1 MIGVT
6 VTIIITDLDLDL
18 DKLEI
23 FLRKPW
29 HLYVFLSKTG
39 LLYHRIH
46 YSFSKTIN
54 YLDLA
59 LPGNAKLNSV
69 CYKIIAER
77 TFFGK
82 EHRCAYVIA
91 SQW

>member
-1 MIGVT
+1 M
-6 VTIIITDLDLDL
+6 DLYL

-23 FLRKPW
+23 FLTKPW
-29 HLYVFLSKTG
+29 HLCVFLSKTG

-59 LPGNAKLNSV
+59 LPGNAKPSSV
-69 CYKIIAER
+69 CYKKKAER

-82 EHRCAYVIA
+82 
-91 SQW
+91 